1 MYRTLGKLL
10 LDFSTW
16 KIFRKKISTR
26 VFLKCGY
33 AYIYQLTVDSLD
45 GGNLLVIGVNNFYL
59 QYDIDLQSLRN
70 K

>member
-45 GGNLLVIGVNNFYL
+45 GGNLLVIGVNNFY
-59 QYDIDLQSLRN
+59 
-70 K
+70 